1 MERILPIDPPKSFD
15 CYHDSLTHHYAAPVF
30 YDALKREIS
39 FAKREG
45 NTVGIVKFIIAD
57 NATTDQLLFFANELE
72 LAVRQHDLIS
82 RIARNEFA
90 VLLRFDSN
98 ITDACESLIIRI
110 KNVENRGF
118 RFAYVTTDGTKELAQ
133 VLAELDN
140 PQILKSS
147 KTLYT

>member
-1 MERILPIDPPKSFD
+1 MERILPIETPKTFD

-39 FAKREG
+39 FAKREESS
-45 NTVGIVKFIIAD
+45 VGIVKFVLPE

-72 LAVRQHDLIS
+72 LAVRHHDLIS
-82 RIARNEFA
+82 RIASHEFA

-98 ITDACESLIIRI
+98 IGSACECLISRVRNIE
-110 KNVENRGF
+110 KRGF
-118 RFAYVTTDGTKELAQ
+118 QYSWVTTDGTKGLEE
-133 VLAELDN
+133 VLLELDN

-147 KTLYT
+147 KLL